1 VGYNTSR
8 CIGREACRERCL
20 RSCETGALQARADGS
35 VAIDVNR
42 CEACARCVRACPAEA
57 FKLYGE
63 GLSVADVLAA
73 VEEDGLFYARS
84 GGGLTVSGGEPLVQ
98 ARFAA
103 RLLAAARERGLD
115 TAIETSGCGRWED
128 LERVCRHVDQVFYDV
143 KTLDPERHR
152 EWTGVGNERILANL
166 RRLCETFPE
175 LPVVVRTPVVPGFND
190 DVGSIRAI
198 ADFLERLPRPVRYEL
213 LPYHGFGESKYAQ
226 LGRSYAL
233 AGLEPPA
240 RARMAELARVAEEAR
255 RDRT

>member
-1 VGYNTSR
+1 
-8 CIGREACRERCL
+8 
-20 RSCETGALQARADGS
+20 
-35 VAIDVNR
+35 
-42 CEACARCVRACPAEA
+42 
-57 FKLYGE
+57 
-63 GLSVADVLAA
+63 
-73 VEEDGLFYARS
+73 
-84 GGGLTVSGGEPLVQ
+84 
-98 ARFAA
+98 
-103 RLLAAARERGLD
+103 
-115 TAIETSGCGRWED
+115 
-128 LERVCRHVDQVFYDV
+128 VDQVFYDV

-240 RARMAELARVAEEAR
+240 HARMAELARVAEEAR